1 MLCGAVYLA
10 FAVAVAAFAAA
21 LTRTTVAS
29 VGITLGILLA
39 LPLLADVHAISNW
52 VPSALIGAPAD
63 LAAKPHVHG
72 LLHFVPALGV
82 AAVAGALALA
92 AAVLRLRHREI

>member
-1 MLCGAVYLA
+1 
-10 FAVAVAAFAAA
+10 VAAFAAS
-21 LTRTTVAS
+21 LTKTTVTS

-52 VPSALIGAPAD
+52 VPSALIGAPAE
-63 LAAKPHVHG
+63 LAASPPAYDLV
-72 LLHFVPALGV
+72 HFVPALGV

-92 AAVLRLRHREI
+92 GAVQRLRHREI